1 MEENGWCVSYK
12 GYKILEPCVELQL
25 YIQYMY
31 ICIQVMVNFESTMY
45 TWQLLDEN
53 KMYKRNIYIIII
65 NIVKHIIK
73 DC

>member
-1 MEENGWCVSYK
+1 
-12 GYKILEPCVELQL
+12 
-25 YIQYMY
+25 
-31 ICIQVMVNFESTMY
+31 MVNFESTMY

-53 KMYKRNIYIIII
+53 KMYKINIYIIII